1 MKTEKMSLTIKVILI
16 FLIFN
21 ILSVMI
27 FTVYMQSSSQKGAM
41 EYTRS
46 SLLEMTKEK
55 GQLLS
60 ITFDRIRNRVEVMGM
75 YMEEALREEVSGS
88 LDSQYAL
95 TEEGT
100 MYRKKD
106 ESKENNAQSNIVV
119 PNTSP
124 LSAELIYEINVTEKL
139 DSYFEQI
146 IENEEV
152 SWCYI
157 VTKGNLLRC
166 SPYGNLN
173 DFFTSDHSQVSD
185 IFYTQATNQYNPEH
199 KAVWTEPYYDYL
211 GTGWTITC
219 SQPVYDKEGELF
231 GVICLDLSIEKIKE
245 KYFTDLSSG
254 QAEKQCWMSN
264 NGEVYYHTDYDR
276 LTANQGER
284 LEKNIFEES
293 MTDERREAIKKS
305 VLSGGSGIA
314 YFEEDGKERM
324 FIYSQVAGA
333 DSVIFT
339 EIGVDDF
346 DSFYTVNLKGII
358 IVALINIVL
367 AVIFAVILYFSFSR
381 PMKNL
386 VSQAQKISKGNYATI
401 EFKREA
407 DYGNNEICKLNE
419 ALRIMN
425 ENIVTYMDSLID
437 KNREIKV
444 ILEAIEETLM
454 IVDVDGTV
462 NMKSKDFVTIPTEE
476 LKNGIEEVLVTKNPF
491 SEQRVVDGEAYKCQY
506 YPILKD
512 GKVIKIVVSRECI
525 TKSVLQEKELQ
536 QIEKMAGV
544 GQLAAAIVHELKNIL
559 ARIRG
564 AAYILKLTEQEES
577 EELCA
582 IQKGVDEAEDVI
594 STLLDFSRRDKNGS
608 EMIHLGTLVNQILLL
623 SKKEIIGKG
632 IVIKKEIDKEFY
644 VNSKGREAIKVI
656 LQNIIINAIQA
667 VHCDGEITIECCR
680 KEDKAFIRIK
690 DNGDG
695 IRAEPKEKVFE
706 PFWTTKEN
714 GTGIGLWI
722 TKRLVDTLEGEII
735 LGEPEDGGTEFV
747 VLIPAERKEAEGH
760 GTGYAG

>member
-1 MKTEKMSLTIKVILI
+1 MKTGKMSLTIKVILI

-27 FTVYMQSSSQKGAM
+27 FTVYMQRSSQKGAM
-41 EYTRS
+41 EYTRN

-75 YMEEALREEVSGS
+75 YMEEALRQDVSRS

-100 MYRKKD
+100 MYRKRD
-106 ESKENNAQSNIVV
+106 NSRNRNEQSNIVV

-124 LSAELIYEINVTEKL
+124 LSEELIYEINVTEAL

-219 SQPVYDKEGELF
+219 SQPVYDKDGELF

-245 KYFTDLSSG
+245 KYFAELSSS
-254 QAEKQCWMSN
+254 QVEKQCWMSN

-276 LTANQGER
+276 LTANQGET
-284 LEKNIFEES
+284 LEKNIFEEPLTGS
-293 MTDERREAIKKS
+293 RRNAIKKG
-305 VLSGGSGIA
+305 VLSGGSGIE
-314 YFEEDGKERM
+314 YFEENGEQRM

-346 DSFYTVNLKGII
+346 NSFYTVNLKGIMF
-358 IVALINIVL
+358 VTLINIVL
-367 AVIFAVILYFSFSR
+367 AVIFALVLYFGFSK
-381 PMKNL
+381 PMKSL
-386 VSQAQKISKGNYATI
+386 VNQAQKISKGNYSTVQ
-401 EFKREA
+401 FKKENY
-407 DYGNNEICKLNE
+407 YGNNEICKLNE

-425 ENIVTYMDSLID
+425 ENIVTYMESLID

-444 ILEAIEETLM
+444 ILDAIEETLM
-454 IVDVDGTV
+454 IVDIDGNV
-462 NMKSKDFVTIPTEE
+462 NLKSKDFVTIPAKE
-476 LKNGIEEVLVTKNPF
+476 LKNGITEVLATRSPF
-491 SEQRVVDGEAYKCQY
+491 SEQQVVEGEAYKNQY

-525 TKSVLQEKELQ
+525 TKTVLQEKELQ

-564 AAYILKLTEQEES
+564 AAYILKLTGSEES

-594 STLLDFSRRDKNGS
+594 STLLDFSKRDKNGS

-632 IVIKKEIDKEFY
+632 ITIRKEIDNEFY
-644 VNSKGREAIKVI
+644 VNSNGREAIKVV

-667 VHCDGEITIECCR
+667 VHCEGEIIIECCR
-680 KEDKAFIRIK
+680 KGENAYIRIK

-695 IRAEPKEKVFE
+695 IKVTPKEKVFE
-706 PFWTTKEN
+706 PFLTTKES

-722 TKRLVDTLEGEII
+722 TKRLIDTLEGNII
-735 LGEPEDGGTEFV
+735 VQEPREGGTEFI
-747 VLIPAERKEAEGH
+747 VLIPVERKEA
-760 GTGYAG
+760 